1 MSAPLHSV
9 QSPPGSPRRKPPP
22 QAVRAYARSPKSQSS
37 GICRLQINW
46 RCSESRR
53 DPRTS
58 SGVRSRSRSCHA
70 IRSNASP
77 IFSASTRLCS
87 YCCRTLTPPTSG
99 SDDRTMRRCL
109 ADGPRSIEC
118 SRATSRI
125 CSSCGN
131 TSTRSAA
138 EFRLHGRL
146 RYPALAVSEVR
157 WQPCFRVISSRFP
170 PIHLFER
177 VAGAEDWEALYWLES
192 LTNPR
197 LRDDV
202 GEIELV
208 PREDRIFG
216 PGASVIMAPFTHLNP
231 EGSRFADDTFGA
243 FYAAASLDTSIA
255 ETRYHREIFLRA
267 TRRAATRARHADATS
282 VTSRRAFTTF
292 AGSETGCPTSMTLTV
307 TSRRKNS
314 RVA

>member
-1 MSAPLHSV
+1 MA
-9 QSPPGSPRRKPPP
+9 
-22 QAVRAYARSPKSQSS
+22 
-37 GICRLQINW
+37 
-46 RCSESRR
+46 
-53 DPRTS
+53 
-58 SGVRSRSRSCHA
+58 
-70 IRSNASP
+70 
-77 IFSASTRLCS
+77 
-87 YCCRTLTPPTSG
+87 TP
-99 SDDRTMRRCL
+99 
-109 ADGPRSIEC
+109 
-118 SRATSRI
+118 
-125 CSSCGN
+125 
-131 TSTRSAA
+131 
-138 EFRLHGRL
+138 
-146 RYPALAVSEVR
+146 YPALAVSEVR

-177 VAGAEDWEALYWLES
+177 VAGAEDWEALYGLES

-267 TRRAATRARHADATS
+267 TRERPLELDMRTYLCDVAASFHDIRGKRDRMPDIYDPDSYVASQKLARS
-282 VTSRRAFTTF
+282 LKL
-292 AGSETGCPTSMTLTV
+292 AGSNGVVFDSVRHSGGQCLAVYRPRLVQNCRQGTHLRYVWDGERITQVYEL
-307 TSRRKNS
+307 
-314 RVA
+314 RVMDS

>member
-1 MSAPLHSV
+1 MR
-9 QSPPGSPRRKPPP
+9 G
-22 QAVRAYARSPKSQSS
+22 
-37 GICRLQINW
+37 
-46 RCSESRR
+46 
-53 DPRTS
+53 
-58 SGVRSRSRSCHA
+58 
-70 IRSNASP
+70 
-77 IFSASTRLCS
+77 
-87 YCCRTLTPPTSG
+87 TLIITV
-99 SDDRTMRRCL
+99 
-109 ADGPRSIEC
+109 
-118 SRATSRI
+118 AT
-125 CSSCGN
+125 
-131 TSTRSAA
+131 
-138 EFRLHGRL
+138 
-146 RYPALAVSEVR
+146 VSEVR

-267 TRRAATRARHADATS
+267 TRQRPLELDMRTYLCDVAASFHDIRGKRDRMPDIYDPDSYVASQKLARS
-282 VTSRRAFTTF
+282 LKL
-292 AGSETGCPTSMTLTV
+292 AGSNGVVFDSVRHSGGQCLAVYRPRLVQNCRQGTHLRYVWDGERISQVYAL
-307 TSRRKNS
+307 
-314 RVA
+314 RVME

>member
-1 MSAPLHSV
+1 MA
-9 QSPPGSPRRKPPP
+9 
-22 QAVRAYARSPKSQSS
+22 
-37 GICRLQINW
+37 
-46 RCSESRR
+46 
-53 DPRTS
+53 
-58 SGVRSRSRSCHA
+58 
-70 IRSNASP
+70 
-77 IFSASTRLCS
+77 
-87 YCCRTLTPPTSG
+87 TP
-99 SDDRTMRRCL
+99 
-109 ADGPRSIEC
+109 
-118 SRATSRI
+118 
-125 CSSCGN
+125 
-131 TSTRSAA
+131 
-138 EFRLHGRL
+138 
-146 RYPALAVSEVR
+146 YPALAVSEVR

-267 TRRAATRARHADATS
+267 TRQRSLELDMRTYLCDVAASFHDIRGKRDRMPDIYDPDSYVASQKLARS
-282 VTSRRAFTTF
+282 LKL
-292 AGSETGCPTSMTLTV
+292 AGSNGVVFDSVRHSGGQCLAVYRPRLIQNCRQGTHLRYAWDGERISQVYAL
-307 TSRRKNS
+307 R
-314 RVA
+314 AIE

>member
-1 MSAPLHSV
+1 MA
-9 QSPPGSPRRKPPP
+9 
-22 QAVRAYARSPKSQSS
+22 
-37 GICRLQINW
+37 
-46 RCSESRR
+46 
-53 DPRTS
+53 
-58 SGVRSRSRSCHA
+58 
-70 IRSNASP
+70 
-77 IFSASTRLCS
+77 
-87 YCCRTLTPPTSG
+87 TP
-99 SDDRTMRRCL
+99 
-109 ADGPRSIEC
+109 
-118 SRATSRI
+118 
-125 CSSCGN
+125 
-131 TSTRSAA
+131 
-138 EFRLHGRL
+138 
-146 RYPALAVSEVR
+146 YPALAVSEVR

-208 PREDRIFG
+208 PREDRVFG

-267 TRRAATRARHADATS
+267 TRQRPLELDMRTYLCDVAASFHDIRGKRDRMPDIYDPDSYVASQKLARS
-282 VTSRRAFTTF
+282 LKL
-292 AGSETGCPTSMTLTV
+292 AGSNGVVFDSVRHSGGQCLAVYRPRLVQNCRQGTHLRYVWDGERISQVYALRPIE
-307 TSRRKNS
+307 
-314 RVA
+314 

>member
-1 MSAPLHSV
+1 MA
-9 QSPPGSPRRKPPP
+9 
-22 QAVRAYARSPKSQSS
+22 
-37 GICRLQINW
+37 
-46 RCSESRR
+46 
-53 DPRTS
+53 
-58 SGVRSRSRSCHA
+58 
-70 IRSNASP
+70 
-77 IFSASTRLCS
+77 
-87 YCCRTLTPPTSG
+87 TP
-99 SDDRTMRRCL
+99 
-109 ADGPRSIEC
+109 
-118 SRATSRI
+118 
-125 CSSCGN
+125 
-131 TSTRSAA
+131 
-138 EFRLHGRL
+138 
-146 RYPALAVSEVR
+146 YPALAVSEVR

-177 VAGAEDWEALYWLES
+177 VAGAEDWEALYRLES

-267 TRRAATRARHADATS
+267 TRQRALELDMRTYLCDVAASFHDIRGKGDRMPDIYDPDSYVASQKFARS
-282 VTSRRAFTTF
+282 LKL
-292 AGSETGCPTSMTLTV
+292 AGSNGVVFDSVRHSGGQCLAVYRPRLVQNCRQGTHLRYVWDGERITQVYAL
-307 TSRRKNS
+307 
-314 RVA
+314 RVME